1 MRAMEL
7 NEAIQIVKQ
16 RFQTDVERINAEQE
30 VIEKYG
36 RMFHPNNLDNLT
48 AEDFKEFLLI
58 KNNKHWRSIHRQG
71 NIITQDMEKL
81 KSALK
86 LLLDETKPIKERL
99 EKILPKNKPPM
110 IKGLGRAV
118 ITPILLVVYPDRYC
132 VYNSIV
138 EEGMKNFGI
147 FPNFKNE
154 SFAERYIKINEIICK
169 LAKQNGLSLWQIDEV
184 WWLVTTGTLPLE
196 EEQTEDAEEGG
207 FSPELE
213 SQLEDLI
220 VSKWDSIPEFK
231 DLEILQEDGEYIGQ
245 QYDTK
250 EVGRI
255 DLLCRNKK
263 TGAFVVVELKR
274 GRESDKVVGQVLR
287 YIGWVKE
294 NLAKSGQD
302 VYGIIITFEGDPDP
316 RLKYALLPIG
326 NLVKLKFYKISITI
340 S

>member
-1 MRAMEL
+1 MEL
-7 NEAIQIVKQ
+7 KEAIQIVKQ
-16 RFQTDVERINAEQE
+16 RFQTDVERINAERE

-48 AEDFKEFLLI
+48 AGDFKEFLLI
-58 KNNKHWRSIHRQG
+58 KNNKHWKGIHRQG
-71 NIITQDMEKL
+71 NMITQDMEKL

-118 ITPILLVVYPDRYC
+118 ITPILMVVYPDKYC

-138 EEGMKNFGI
+138 ENGMKKFGI

-154 SFAERYIKINEIICK
+154 SFAERYVKINEIIRD
-169 LAKQNGLSLWQIDEV
+169 LAKQNSLSLWQIDEV
-184 WWLVTTGTLPLE
+184 WWLATTDTLPLE
-196 EEQTEDAEEGG
+196 EKQTEDVEEGS
-207 FSPELE
+207 FSAELE

-245 QYDTK
+245 QYDTR

-294 NLAKSGQD
+294 HLAKPGQD

-316 RLKYALLPIG
+316 KLKYALNPISD
-326 NLVKLKFYKISITI
+326 LVKLKFYRISITI